1 MHVELNKLTKI
12 KMKKVRL
19 FTLILCL
26 GIIFVGCNNTQKG
39 AAIGTGGGA
48 LVGAIIGKMAGNTAV
63 GAALGGAIGAGTGAA
78 LKGITYKPTSADE
91 GIKGRLGA
99 MAGGAI
105 TGGLAG
111 GFASKSRISNLGSK
125 IGDAGEKA
133 FNNAAIGVGSE
144 KANNALG
151 NIGIHMNDVGNKI
164 KNYFAN

>member
-1 MHVELNKLTKI
+1 MDKI
-12 KMKKVRL
+12 AYKQEIEKQASIGATIGSVASKVMP
-19 FTLILCL
+19 T
-26 GIIFVGCNNTQKG
+26 VAKG
-39 AAIGTGGGA
+39 AKSFASMSTPQRA
-48 LVGAIIGKMAGNTAV
+48 L
-63 GAALGGAIGAGTGAA
+63 IGAGTGAA
-78 LKGITYKPTSADE
+78 LKGITYKPTSANE
-91 GIKGRLGA
+91 GIRGRLGA

-133 FNNAAIGVGSE
+133 FNNAATGVGSE

-151 NIGIHMNDVGNKI
+151 NIGIQMNDVGNKI

>member
-1 MHVELNKLTKI
+1 MDKI
-12 KMKKVRL
+12 AYKQQIEKQASIGATIGSVASKVMP
-19 FTLILCL
+19 TIA
-26 GIIFVGCNNTQKG
+26 KG
-39 AAIGTGGGA
+39 VKSFASMSTPKRA
-48 LVGAIIGKMAGNTAV
+48 L
-63 GAALGGAIGAGTGAA
+63 IGAGTGAA

-111 GFASKSRISNLGSK
+111 SFASKSRISNLGSK

-151 NIGIHMNDVGNKI
+151 SIGIHMNDVGNKI
-164 KNYFAN
+164 KNYFGN

>member
-1 MHVELNKLTKI
+1 MDKI
-12 KMKKVRL
+12 AYKQQIEKQAS
-19 FTLILCL
+19 I
-26 GIIFVGCNNTQKG
+26 G
-39 AAIGTGGGA
+39 AAIGNVASKVVPTIAKGA
-48 LVGAIIGKMAGNTAV
+48 KSFASMSTPKR
-63 GAALGGAIGAGTGAA
+63 ALIGAGTGAA

-151 NIGIHMNDVGNKI
+151 NIGIQMNDVGNKI